1 MKGVQCYELFGG
13 IALKIHTFS
22 NQFCDFLRSVLDKHA
37 PASLQKVIAH
47 SSSPWFESIRYELF
61 IAKRERR
68 QAERKCGNTK
78 LTIFKDLYGQ
88 AKHKIS
94 KLVHTAKCKF
104 HTERIALA
112 SSSKELHQ
120 IVSTLSNRHPPKILP
135 TIYPSADLPSIFIKH
150 FTNKAEKH
158 RANIASEH
166 VSSRLVTGTTAA
178 TFSSFEKV
186 SQLTVKEC
194 ILNSAPKSFLIKCL
208 DSILPSLTNLFNSS
222 FASEIFPQCFK
233 SALVTP
239 ILKKRCLDHN
249 DLNNYRPV
257 SNLCFIAKILEKLVL
272 SQVSSYLNSHNLY
285 NTCQSAYRPGHST
298 ETALLKVV
306 NDLFLSPNKGNISV
320 LAFSSAFDTIDHTI
334 RVHRLHTDF
343 GFTDAVLQWFSSYL
357 TDRTHYV
364 SLSNHC
370 SDFAPVHSGVP
381 HGSVLGPILFTMY
394 IKPLS
399 AIIDSHSIIHHSFSD
414 DLQLQMSAPPDRISE
429 LLHSMQSCIS
439 DVKAWATANM
449 LKLNDSKTEL
459 MLVISKRS
467 KHLHNLPTS
476 ITIGNAQIP
485 FKQSV
490 KNLGFTLDCHL
501 TMNAHV
507 SNIARTC
514 YFELRRLASIR
525 RFLTSTATATLVS
538 AFVLSRIDYCN
549 SLLFGSTHD
558 VTSHLQRIQNYA
570 ARVIL
575 RLPMSSSITIHLK
588 SLHWLPVKVRS
599 TYKIACLCYHCHSS
613 TAPSYVTDMLHKK
626 PLHTR
631 NTRSSSYTMPL
642 LNRPAHSNATLGDRS
657 FSFASSSVWN
667 SIPNDV
673 RCAPSLSSFKSRL
686 KTYLFRSVYKD

>member
-1 MKGVQCYELFGG
+1 M
-13 IALKIHTFS
+13 
-22 NQFCDFLRSVLDKHA
+22 
-37 PASLQKVIAH
+37 
-47 SSSPWFESIRYELF
+47 
-61 IAKRERR
+61 
-68 QAERKCGNTK
+68 
-78 LTIFKDLYGQ
+78 
-88 AKHKIS
+88 
-94 KLVHTAKCKF
+94 
-104 HTERIALA
+104 
-112 SSSKELHQ
+112 
-120 IVSTLSNRHPPKILP
+120 KILCE
-135 TIYPSADLPSIFIKH
+135 
-150 FTNKAEKH
+150 KAITSCDYSTH
-158 RANIASEH
+158 
-166 VSSRLVTGTTAA
+166 
-178 TFSSFEKV
+178 
-186 SQLTVKEC
+186 
-194 ILNSAPKSFLIKCL
+194 ILLL
-208 DSILPSLTNLFNSS
+208 DMT
-222 FASEIFPQCFK
+222 K
-233 SALVTP
+233 
-239 ILKKRCLDHN
+239 
-249 DLNNYRPV
+249 
-257 SNLCFIAKILEKLVL
+257 
-272 SQVSSYLNSHNLY
+272 
-285 NTCQSAYRPGHST
+285 
-298 ETALLKVV
+298 
-306 NDLFLSPNKGNISV
+306 
-320 LAFSSAFDTIDHTI
+320 AFDTTDINIDINREHLYKLLSDILDPDELIIMNILLKDVTLQVKNNITKGQTSTTTLGIPQGDCLSAILFTLYLSNTLSAKIPTHLNDHTHDDAHNMFRTPFEHLHDHNYLI
-334 RVHRLHTDF
+334 KQDKNIVTDYTILVHRLHTDF
-343 GFTDAVLQWFSSYL
+343 GFTDTVLQWFSSYL

-364 SLSNHC
+364 SLCNHC

-381 HGSVLGPILFTMY
+381 QGSVLGPILFTMY

-399 AIIDSHSIIHHSFSD
+399 AIIDSHSIIHHSFAD

-439 DVKAWATANM
+439 DVKAWATVNM
-449 LKLNDSKTEL
+449 LRLNDSKTEL
-459 MLVISKRS
+459 MLVTSKRS

-514 YFELRRLASIR
+514 YFELRRLAYIR

-549 SLLFGSTHD
+549 SLLFGSTLD

-575 RLPMSSSITIHLK
+575 RLPMSSRITIHLK

-642 LNRPAHSNATLGDRS
+642 LNRPAHSKATLGDRS

-673 RCAPSLSSFKSRL
+673 KCAPSLSSFKSRL
-686 KTYLFRSVYKD
+686 KTYLFHSVYKD